1 MFPKVFGGILSA
13 DIKWV
18 FGLLSD
24 ISQLTDSTMTKG
36 VNDLKAFSDKCKWL
50 LHKYSHAWVF
60 LYGLI
65 YLPWFAWL
73 EKKVTY
79 NYYVI
84 SSPLDK
90 FIPFC
95 EYFIVP
101 YLFWFVYIA
110 ATVLYFFFKDKQS
123 FYQLAKFLI
132 TGMTFFLVVCTVFPN
147 GLHLRPVV
155 FTHDDIFIELVKF
168 IYRTDT
174 PTNVL
179 PSLHVY
185 NSIGCYIAISKD
197 ERLCQKKWMKPATF
211 ITTVLI
217 IMSTMFLKQHSVI
230 DVCAAFLTAYV
241 VYVFTYEPVRK
252 KHPAFA
258 RQTVKQI

>member
-1 MFPKVFGGILSA
+1 MKSFF
-13 DIKWV
+13 
-18 FGLLSD
+18 
-24 ISQLTDSTMTKG
+24 
-36 VNDLKAFSDKCKWL
+36 DKYKWL

-60 LYGLI
+60 LYGFI
-65 YLPWFAWL
+65 YLPWFTWL

-90 FIPFC
+90 LIPFC

-101 YLFWFVYIA
+101 YLFWFVYITI
-110 ATVLYFFFKDKQS
+110 TVLYFFFTNKQS
-123 FYQLAKFLI
+123 FYQVSRFLI

-147 GLHLRPVV
+147 GLRLRPTV
-155 FTHDDIFIELVKF
+155 FTHDNVFVELVKF

-185 NSIGCYIAISKD
+185 NSLGCYIAISRDFK
-197 ERLCQKKWMKPATF
+197 LSQNKWIKHGAF
-211 ITTVLI
+211 ATTVLI

-241 VYVFTYEPVRK
+241 VYVFTYEPVKK

-258 RQTVKQI
+258 RQTI